1 MYFYFILPVDTRNN
15 PEDIFSFCSPFY
27 KIKWEV
33 KDIVQFALRVKTSF
47 KKSAS
52 SIYKHIHPFY
62 LQSTLLNEHFL
73 VRPHL
78 LFVTLEIN
86 PREQVQLIFLYI
98 TYQF

>member
-1 MYFYFILPVDTRNN
+1 MYFYFILPVDARNN

-47 KKSAS
+47 KKNAS
-52 SIYKHIHPFY
+52 SIYEHIHPFY
-62 LQSTLLNEHFL
+62 LQSTLLNENFL

-78 LFVTLEIN
+78 LFATLEIN